1 MFTMKDIGQVAWEFY
16 VSKANSNCTLMY
28 FIKAG
33 PPSRS
38 LMKNTRSEIMQVR
51 RLVEVSL

>member
-1 MFTMKDIGQVAWEFY
+1 MKDIGQVAWEFY